1 MKLKKTLFAG
11 IAALVSASAL
21 LGSNIASAQKDWP
34 TKSIQLIVPF
44 AAGGPTDSIARL
56 IAVPMGQALGQTVV
70 VENVP
75 GAGGT
80 IASTKVARAAPDGY
94 TIYIHHMG
102 MATANALYDKLP
114 YDPMTSFEYIG
125 QVADVPMVLLGK
137 KDLPANNF
145 KELEAYIKANGSKV
159 TMANAGPGAV
169 SQLCGLLFQSRLGVK
184 LTNIPYKGTGPALTD
199 LLGGQVDLLCD
210 QTTQTIP
217 YIKDGRVKAFGT
229 TTMKRLPAI
238 PNVPTLNEQ
247 GLKGFEVKVWHG
259 VYAPKGTPQP
269 ILDKINAA
277 LKKLISCQWI
287 KYPPKASRITLITK
301 STFGALSFV
310 KPIFQI
316 NSGVIVIKKA
326 SRSLAFLLS
335 RHLAQSLTCSKEV
348 A

>member
-11 IAALVSASAL
+11 IAALVSAGTL

-34 TKSIQLIVPF
+34 TRSVQLVVPF
-44 AAGGPTDSIARL
+44 AAGGPTDTIARL
-56 IAVPMGQALGQTVV
+56 IAVPMGQSLGQTVV
-70 VENVP
+70 VENVA

-102 MATANALYDKLP
+102 MATAQALYDKLP
-114 YDPMTSFEYIG
+114 YDPLTSFEYIG

-169 SQLCGLLFQSRLGVK
+169 SQLCGLLFQSRMGVR

-199 LLGGQVDLLCD
+199 LIGGQVDLLCD

-259 VYAPKGTPQP
+259 VYAPKGVPQP
-269 ILDKINAA
+269 ILDKINVA
-277 LKKLISCQWI
+277 LKKALNDPDVKKRLEDANIDIVPTEKISAKGLKDHLDREINVWGPVI
-287 KYPPKASRITLITK
+287 RKANI
-301 STFGALSFV
+301 
-310 KPIFQI
+310 PD
-316 NSGVIVIKKA
+316 
-326 SRSLAFLLS
+326 
-335 RHLAQSLTCSKEV
+335 
-348 A
+348 

>member
-11 IAALVSASAL
+11 IAAVVSAGAL
-21 LGSNIASAQKDWP
+21 LGSNIASAQKEWP
-34 TKSIQLIVPF
+34 TKSIQLVVPF

-102 MATANALYDKLP
+102 MATAQALYDKLP

-145 KELEAYIKANGSKV
+145 KELEAYIRANGSKV

-217 YIKDGRVKAFGT
+217 YIKDGRVKAYGT

-277 LKKLISCQWI
+277 LKKALNTPDVKKRLEDANIDIVSADKMSAKGLKDHLEKEINVWGPVI
-287 KYPPKASRITLITK
+287 RKANI
-301 STFGALSFV
+301 
-310 KPIFQI
+310 PD
-316 NSGVIVIKKA
+316 
-326 SRSLAFLLS
+326 
-335 RHLAQSLTCSKEV
+335 
-348 A
+348 

>member
-1 MKLKKTLFAG
+1 MKLKKTFFAG
-11 IAALVSASAL
+11 IAALVSAGTL
-21 LGSNIASAQKDWP
+21 LGSNIASAQTDWP
-34 TKSIQLIVPF
+34 TKTIQLVVPF

-102 MATANALYDKLP
+102 MATAQALYDKLP

-169 SQLCGLLFQSRLGVK
+169 SQLCGLLFQSRMGVK

-269 ILDKINAA
+269 VLNKINVA
-277 LKKLISCQWI
+277 LKKALNSPDVKKRLEDANIDIVPMDKVSAQGLKDHLDKEINVWGPVI
-287 KYPPKASRITLITK
+287 RKANI
-301 STFGALSFV
+301 
-310 KPIFQI
+310 PD
-316 NSGVIVIKKA
+316 
-326 SRSLAFLLS
+326 
-335 RHLAQSLTCSKEV
+335 
-348 A
+348 

>member
-11 IAALVSASAL
+11 IAAVVSASTL
-21 LGSNIASAQKDWP
+21 LGSNVASAQKDWP
-34 TKSIQLIVPF
+34 TKSVQLVVPF

-56 IAVPMGQALGQTVV
+56 IAVPMGQSLGQTVV

-102 MATANALYDKLP
+102 MATAQALYDKLP

-145 KELEAYIKANGSKV
+145 KELEAYIRANGSKV

-169 SQLCGLLFQSRLGVK
+169 SQLCGLLFQSRMGVR

-277 LKKLISCQWI
+277 LKKALNNPDVKKRLEDANIDIVPAEKISAKGLKDHLDREINVWGPVI
-287 KYPPKASRITLITK
+287 RKANI
-301 STFGALSFV
+301 
-310 KPIFQI
+310 PD
-316 NSGVIVIKKA
+316 
-326 SRSLAFLLS
+326 
-335 RHLAQSLTCSKEV
+335 
-348 A
+348 

>member
-1 MKLKKTLFAG
+1 MKLQKTFFAG
-11 IAALVSASAL
+11 IAAVISASAL

-34 TKSIQLIVPF
+34 TKSIQLVVPF

-229 TTMKRLPAI
+229 TTLKRLPAI

-277 LKKLISCQWI
+277 LKKALNTPDVKKRLEDSNIDIVSADKISAKGLKDHLEKEINVWGPVI
-287 KYPPKASRITLITK
+287 RKANI
-301 STFGALSFV
+301 
-310 KPIFQI
+310 PD
-316 NSGVIVIKKA
+316 
-326 SRSLAFLLS
+326 
-335 RHLAQSLTCSKEV
+335 
-348 A
+348 

>member
-1 MKLKKTLFAG
+1 METKLNIKKSFLAGVAVAMAASTLFSTA
-11 IAALVSASAL
+11 VH
-21 LGSNIASAQKDWP
+21 AQKDWP
-34 TKSIQLIVPF
+34 TKSIQMIVPF

-114 YDPMTSFEYIG
+114 YDPMKDFEYIG

-169 SQLCGLLFQSRLGVK
+169 SQLCGLLFQSRMGIK

-229 TTMKRLPAI
+229 TTLKRLPAI

-259 VYAPKGTPQP
+259 IYTPKGVPQP
-269 ILDKINAA
+269 ILDKLNAA
-277 LKKLISCQWI
+277 LKKALNTPEVKKRLDDSNIDIVPAS
-287 KYPPKASRITLITK
+287 KMTPKGLKDHLDAE
-301 STFGALSFV
+301 
-310 KPIFQI
+310 I
-316 NSGVIVIKKA
+316 NVWGPVIRKA
-326 SRSLAFLLS
+326 NIPD
-335 RHLAQSLTCSKEV
+335 
-348 A
+348 

>member
-11 IAALVSASAL
+11 IAAIVSAGTL
-21 LGSNIASAQKDWP
+21 LGSNVASAQKDWP
-34 TKSIQLIVPF
+34 TKSITLVVPF

-56 IAVPMGQALGQTVV
+56 IAVPMGQSLGQTVV
-70 VENVP
+70 VENVA

-102 MATANALYDKLP
+102 MATAQALYDKLP

-145 KELEAYIKANGSKV
+145 KELEAYIKANGNKV

-184 LTNIPYKGTGPALTD
+184 LTNVPYKGTGPALTD

-247 GLKGFEVKVWHG
+247 GLKDFQVQVWHG
-259 VYAPKGTPQP
+259 VYAPKGVPQP

-277 LKKLISCQWI
+277 LKKALNTPDVQKRLNDSNIDIVSMDKVSAKGLKNHLETEINVWGPVI
-287 KYPPKASRITLITK
+287 RKANI
-301 STFGALSFV
+301 
-310 KPIFQI
+310 PD
-316 NSGVIVIKKA
+316 
-326 SRSLAFLLS
+326 
-335 RHLAQSLTCSKEV
+335 
-348 A
+348 

>member
-1 MKLKKTLFAG
+1 MKFKKTLFAG
-11 IAALVSASAL
+11 IAAVVSASTL

-34 TKSIQLIVPF
+34 TKSVQLVVPF
-44 AAGGPTDSIARL
+44 AAGGPTDTIARL

-169 SQLCGLLFQSRLGVK
+169 SQLCGLLFQSRMGVR

-269 ILDKINAA
+269 VLDKINAA
-277 LKKLISCQWI
+277 LKKALNAPDVKKRLEDANIDIVPAEKISAKGLREHLDREINVWGPVI
-287 KYPPKASRITLITK
+287 RKANI
-301 STFGALSFV
+301 
-310 KPIFQI
+310 PD
-316 NSGVIVIKKA
+316 
-326 SRSLAFLLS
+326 
-335 RHLAQSLTCSKEV
+335 
-348 A
+348 

>member
-1 MKLKKTLFAG
+1 MKLKNTLFAG
-11 IAALVSASAL
+11 IAAVVSASTL

-34 TKSIQLIVPF
+34 TKSVQLVVPF
-44 AAGGPTDSIARL
+44 AAGGPTDTIARL

-137 KDLPANNF
+137 KDLPVNNF

-169 SQLCGLLFQSRLGVK
+169 SQLCGLLFQSRMGVR

-229 TTMKRLPAI
+229 TTLKRLPAI

-259 VYAPKGTPQP
+259 VYAPKGVPQP
-269 ILDKINAA
+269 ILNKINAA
-277 LKKLISCQWI
+277 LKKALNTPDVKKRLDDANIDIVSMDKVSANGLKDHLDKEINVWGPVI
-287 KYPPKASRITLITK
+287 RKANI
-301 STFGALSFV
+301 
-310 KPIFQI
+310 PD
-316 NSGVIVIKKA
+316 
-326 SRSLAFLLS
+326 
-335 RHLAQSLTCSKEV
+335 
-348 A
+348 

>member
-11 IAALVSASAL
+11 IAAVAGASAL
-21 LGSNIASAQKDWP
+21 FTSNIASAQKDWP
-34 TKSIQLIVPF
+34 TKNIQLVVPF

-56 IAVPMGQALGQTVV
+56 ISVPMSQALGQTVV

-80 IASTKVARAAPDGY
+80 IASTKVARATPDGY

-102 MATANALYDKLP
+102 MATAQALYDKLP

-217 YIKDGRVKAFGT
+217 YIKDGRVKAYGT

-238 PNVPTLNEQ
+238 PNVPTLNEE

-269 ILDKINAA
+269 VLNKINAA
-277 LKKLISCQWI
+277 LKTALNSPDVKKRLEDANIDIVPADKISAKGLKDHLEKEINVWGPVI
-287 KYPPKASRITLITK
+287 RKANI
-301 STFGALSFV
+301 
-310 KPIFQI
+310 PD
-316 NSGVIVIKKA
+316 
-326 SRSLAFLLS
+326 
-335 RHLAQSLTCSKEV
+335 
-348 A
+348 

>member
-1 MKLKKTLFAG
+1 MKIKKTLFAG
-11 IAALVSASAL
+11 IAAVVSAGTL

-34 TKSIQLIVPF
+34 TKSISLVVPF

-56 IAVPMGQALGQTVV
+56 IAVPMGQSLGQTVV

-102 MATANALYDKLP
+102 MATAQALYDKLP

-169 SQLCGLLFQSRLGVK
+169 SQLCGLLFQSRMGVR

-277 LKKLISCQWI
+277 LKKALNNPDVKKRLEDANIDIVPAEKISAKGLKDHLEKEINVWGPVI
-287 KYPPKASRITLITK
+287 RKANI
-301 STFGALSFV
+301 
-310 KPIFQI
+310 PD
-316 NSGVIVIKKA
+316 
-326 SRSLAFLLS
+326 
-335 RHLAQSLTCSKEV
+335 
-348 A
+348 

>member
-11 IAALVSASAL
+11 IAAVVSASSL

-34 TKSIQLIVPF
+34 TKSVQLVVPF
-44 AAGGPTDSIARL
+44 AAGGPTDTIARL

-169 SQLCGLLFQSRLGVK
+169 SQLCGLLFQSRMGVR

-269 ILDKINAA
+269 ILDKINAS
-277 LKKLISCQWI
+277 LKKALNTPDVKKRLEDANIDIVPAEKISAKGLKDHLDREINVWGPVI
-287 KYPPKASRITLITK
+287 RKANI
-301 STFGALSFV
+301 
-310 KPIFQI
+310 PD
-316 NSGVIVIKKA
+316 
-326 SRSLAFLLS
+326 
-335 RHLAQSLTCSKEV
+335 
-348 A
+348 

>member
-11 IAALVSASAL
+11 IAAVVSAGTL

-34 TKSIQLIVPF
+34 TKSISLVVPF

-259 VYAPKGTPQP
+259 VYAPKGVPQP

-277 LKKLISCQWI
+277 LKKALNTPDVKKRLEDANIDIVPAEKVSAKGLKDHLEKEINVWGPVI
-287 KYPPKASRITLITK
+287 RKANI
-301 STFGALSFV
+301 
-310 KPIFQI
+310 PD
-316 NSGVIVIKKA
+316 
-326 SRSLAFLLS
+326 
-335 RHLAQSLTCSKEV
+335 
-348 A
+348 

>member
-11 IAALVSASAL
+11 IAAVVSAGTL

-259 VYAPKGTPQP
+259 VYAPKGVPQP

-277 LKKLISCQWI
+277 LKKALNTPDVQKRLNDANIDIVPMDKVSSKGLKDHLEKEINVWGPVI
-287 KYPPKASRITLITK
+287 RKANI
-301 STFGALSFV
+301 
-310 KPIFQI
+310 PD
-316 NSGVIVIKKA
+316 
-326 SRSLAFLLS
+326 
-335 RHLAQSLTCSKEV
+335 
-348 A
+348 

>member
-11 IAALVSASAL
+11 IAAVVSASTL

-94 TIYIHHMG
+94 TMYIHHMG

-114 YDPMTSFEYIG
+114 YDPMTSFDYIG

-169 SQLCGLLFQSRLGVK
+169 SQLCGLLFQSRMGIK

-259 VYAPKGTPQP
+259 VYTPKGVPQP

-277 LKKLISCQWI
+277 LKKALNTPDVKKRLEDSNIDIVPMEKVSSKGLKDHLEKEINVWGPVI
-287 KYPPKASRITLITK
+287 RKANI
-301 STFGALSFV
+301 
-310 KPIFQI
+310 PD
-316 NSGVIVIKKA
+316 
-326 SRSLAFLLS
+326 
-335 RHLAQSLTCSKEV
+335 
-348 A
+348 

>member
-1 MKLKKTLFAG
+1 MEAVMKLKKSIFTG
-11 IAALVSASAL
+11 MVTSIAAGALLLSNSAL
-21 LGSNIASAQKDWP
+21 AQKDWP
-34 TKSIQLIVPF
+34 TKSISLIVPF
-44 AAGGPTDSIARL
+44 AAGGPTDSVARL

-94 TIYIHHMG
+94 TIYLHHMG

-114 YDPMTSFEYIG
+114 YDPLTSFEHIG

-137 KDLPANNF
+137 KSLPANNF

-169 SQLCGLLFQSRLGVK
+169 SQLCGLLFQSRLGVR

-217 YIKDGRVKAFGT
+217 YIKDGSVKAFGT
-229 TTMKRLPAI
+229 TTLKRLPAI
-238 PNVPTLNEQ
+238 PNVPTLDEQ

-259 VYAPKGTPQP
+259 MYAPKDTPKP
-269 ILDKINAA
+269 ILAKLNAA
-277 LKKLISCQWI
+277 LKKALTSPDVQKRLADANIDI
-287 KYPPKASRITLITK
+287 VPVGKINDTGLKAHLE
-301 STFGALSFV
+301 AE
-310 KPIFQI
+310 I
-316 NSGVIVIKKA
+316 NKWGPVIRKA
-326 SRSLAFLLS
+326 NIPD
-335 RHLAQSLTCSKEV
+335 
-348 A
+348 

>member
-1 MKLKKTLFAG
+1 MEIKLKVKKFLFSG
-11 IAALVSASAL
+11 IAAALSATAL
-21 LGSNIASAQKDWP
+21 LSSNAIAQKDWP

-80 IASTKVARAAPDGY
+80 IASTKVARSAPDGY

-102 MATANALYDKLP
+102 MATAQALYDKLP

-145 KELEAYIKANGSKV
+145 KELEAYIRANGSKV

-184 LTNIPYKGTGPALTD
+184 LTNVPYKGTGPALTD

-217 YIKDGRVKAFGT
+217 YIKDGRVKAYGT

-277 LKKLISCQWI
+277 LKKALNTPDVKKRLEDANIDIVSADKISAKGLREHLDREINVWGPVI
-287 KYPPKASRITLITK
+287 RKANI
-301 STFGALSFV
+301 
-310 KPIFQI
+310 PD
-316 NSGVIVIKKA
+316 
-326 SRSLAFLLS
+326 
-335 RHLAQSLTCSKEV
+335 
-348 A
+348 

>member
-1 MKLKKTLFAG
+1 MKLQKTLFAG
-11 IAALVSASAL
+11 IAAVVSASTL

-94 TIYIHHMG
+94 TMYIHHMG
-102 MATANALYDKLP
+102 MATAQALYDKLP
-114 YDPMTSFEYIG
+114 YDPMTSFDYIG

-169 SQLCGLLFQSRLGVK
+169 SQLCGLLFQSRMGIK

-217 YIKDGRVKAFGT
+217 YIKDGRAKAFGT

-259 VYAPKGTPQP
+259 VYVPKGVPQP
-269 ILDKINAA
+269 IQDKINAA
-277 LKKLISCQWI
+277 LKKALNSPDVKKRLEDANIDIVPAEKMSSKGLKEHLEKEINVWGPVI
-287 KYPPKASRITLITK
+287 RKANI
-301 STFGALSFV
+301 
-310 KPIFQI
+310 PD
-316 NSGVIVIKKA
+316 
-326 SRSLAFLLS
+326 
-335 RHLAQSLTCSKEV
+335 
-348 A
+348 

>member
-11 IAALVSASAL
+11 IAALVSAGTL

-34 TKSIQLIVPF
+34 TRSVQLVVPF
-44 AAGGPTDSIARL
+44 AAGGPTDTIARL
-56 IAVPMGQALGQTVV
+56 IAVPMGQSLGQTVV
-70 VENVP
+70 VENVA

-102 MATANALYDKLP
+102 MATAQALYDKLP

-169 SQLCGLLFQSRLGVK
+169 SQLCGLLFQSRMGVR

-277 LKKLISCQWI
+277 LKKALNNPDVKKRLEDANIDIVPAEKISAKGLKDHLDREINVWGPVI
-287 KYPPKASRITLITK
+287 RKANI
-301 STFGALSFV
+301 
-310 KPIFQI
+310 PD
-316 NSGVIVIKKA
+316 
-326 SRSLAFLLS
+326 
-335 RHLAQSLTCSKEV
+335 
-348 A
+348 

>member
-11 IAALVSASAL
+11 IAAVVSAGAL
-21 LGSNIASAQKDWP
+21 LGSNIASAQKEWP
-34 TKSIQLIVPF
+34 TKSIQLVVPF

-80 IASTKVARAAPDGY
+80 IASTKVSRPAPDGY

-145 KELEAYIKANGSKV
+145 KELEAYIRANGSKV

-217 YIKDGRVKAFGT
+217 YIKDGRVKAYGT

-277 LKKLISCQWI
+277 LKKALNTPDVKKRLEDANIDIVPAEKISAKGLKDHLEKEINVWGPVI
-287 KYPPKASRITLITK
+287 RKANI
-301 STFGALSFV
+301 
-310 KPIFQI
+310 PD
-316 NSGVIVIKKA
+316 
-326 SRSLAFLLS
+326 
-335 RHLAQSLTCSKEV
+335 
-348 A
+348 

>member
-11 IAALVSASAL
+11 IAAVVSASAL
-21 LGSNIASAQKDWP
+21 LGSNIASAQKEWP
-34 TKSIQLIVPF
+34 TKSIQLVVPF
-44 AAGGPTDSIARL
+44 AAGGPTDTIARL

-277 LKKLISCQWI
+277 LKKALNTPDVKKRLEDANIDIVPADKISAKGLKDHLEKEINVWGPVI
-287 KYPPKASRITLITK
+287 RKANI
-301 STFGALSFV
+301 
-310 KPIFQI
+310 PD
-316 NSGVIVIKKA
+316 
-326 SRSLAFLLS
+326 
-335 RHLAQSLTCSKEV
+335 
-348 A
+348 

>member
-1 MKLKKTLFAG
+1 MKMKKFLFSG
-11 IAALVSASAL
+11 IAAALTAGAL
-21 LGSNIASAQKDWP
+21 LSTSAQAQKDWP
-34 TKSIQLIVPF
+34 TKSIQMVVPF
-44 AAGGPTDSIARL
+44 AAGGPTDTIARL

-169 SQLCGLLFQSRLGVK
+169 SQLCGLLFQSRIGVK

-277 LKKLISCQWI
+277 LKKALNTPDVKKRLEDANIDIVPAEKIS
-287 KYPPKASRITLITK
+287 TK
-301 STFGALSFV
+301 GL
-310 KPIFQI
+310 KDHLEKEI
-316 NSGVIVIKKA
+316 NVWGPVIRTANIPD
-326 SRSLAFLLS
+326 
-335 RHLAQSLTCSKEV
+335 
-348 A
+348 

>member
-1 MKLKKTLFAG
+1 MKLQKTLFAG
-11 IAALVSASAL
+11 IAAVVSAGTL

-34 TKSIQLIVPF
+34 TKSIQMVVPF

-114 YDPMTSFEYIG
+114 YDPMTSFDYIG

-269 ILDKINAA
+269 VLDKLNAA
-277 LKKLISCQWI
+277 LKKALNTPDVQKRLNDANIDIVPADKMSAKGLKDHLEKEINVWGPVI
-287 KYPPKASRITLITK
+287 RKANI
-301 STFGALSFV
+301 
-310 KPIFQI
+310 PD
-316 NSGVIVIKKA
+316 
-326 SRSLAFLLS
+326 
-335 RHLAQSLTCSKEV
+335 
-348 A
+348 

>member
-1 MKLKKTLFAG
+1 MKLKKYLFAG
-11 IAALVSASAL
+11 IAAVVSAGTL
-21 LGSNIASAQKDWP
+21 LGSNIASAQTDWP
-34 TKSIQLIVPF
+34 TKTIQLVVPF

-56 IAVPMGQALGQTVV
+56 ISVPMGQALGQTVV

-102 MATANALYDKLP
+102 MATAQALYDKLP

-269 ILDKINAA
+269 VLNKINAA
-277 LKKLISCQWI
+277 LKKALNSPDVKKRLDDANIDIVPMDKVSAQGLKDHLDKEINVWGPVI
-287 KYPPKASRITLITK
+287 RKANI
-301 STFGALSFV
+301 
-310 KPIFQI
+310 PD
-316 NSGVIVIKKA
+316 
-326 SRSLAFLLS
+326 
-335 RHLAQSLTCSKEV
+335 
-348 A
+348 

>member
-1 MKLKKTLFAG
+1 MKLQKTLFAG
-11 IAALVSASAL
+11 IAALVSAGAL

-34 TKSIQLIVPF
+34 TKSIQLVVPF
-44 AAGGPTDSIARL
+44 AAGGPTDTIARL

-114 YDPMTSFEYIG
+114 YDPMSSFEYIG

-259 VYAPKGTPQP
+259 VYAPKGVPQP
-269 ILDKINAA
+269 VLDKLNAA
-277 LKKLISCQWI
+277 LKKALNKPDVQKRLNDSNIDIVPMDKVSAKGLKDHLEKEINIWGPVI
-287 KYPPKASRITLITK
+287 RK
-301 STFGALSFV
+301 SNI
-310 KPIFQI
+310 PD
-316 NSGVIVIKKA
+316 
-326 SRSLAFLLS
+326 
-335 RHLAQSLTCSKEV
+335 
-348 A
+348 

>member
-1 MKLKKTLFAG
+1 MKIKKLLFSG
-11 IAALVSASAL
+11 IAAAL
-21 LGSNIASAQKDWP
+21 TGGAFISTNAVAQKDWP

-94 TIYIHHMG
+94 TLYIHHMG
-102 MATANALYDKLP
+102 MATAQALYDKLP
-114 YDPMTSFEYIG
+114 YDPMTSFDYIG

-259 VYAPKGTPQP
+259 VYAPKGTPQA
-269 ILDKINAA
+269 IQDKINAA
-277 LKKLISCQWI
+277 LKVALNSPEVKKRLEDANIDIVPAEKISSKGLKDHLEKEINVWGPVI
-287 KYPPKASRITLITK
+287 RKANI
-301 STFGALSFV
+301 
-310 KPIFQI
+310 PD
-316 NSGVIVIKKA
+316 
-326 SRSLAFLLS
+326 
-335 RHLAQSLTCSKEV
+335 
-348 A
+348 

>member
-1 MKLKKTLFAG
+1 
-11 IAALVSASAL
+11 
-21 LGSNIASAQKDWP
+21 
-34 TKSIQLIVPF
+34 
-44 AAGGPTDSIARL
+44 
-56 IAVPMGQALGQTVV
+56 MGQALGQTVV

-80 IASTKVARAAPDGY
+80 IASTKVSRAAPDGY

-102 MATANALYDKLP
+102 MATAQALYDKLP

-145 KELEAYIKANGSKV
+145 KELEAYIRANGSKV

-259 VYAPKGTPQP
+259 VYAPKGVPQP

-277 LKKLISCQWI
+277 LKKALNTPDVKKRLEDANIDIVPAEKVSAKGLKDHLEKEINVWGPVI
-287 KYPPKASRITLITK
+287 RKANI
-301 STFGALSFV
+301 
-310 KPIFQI
+310 PD
-316 NSGVIVIKKA
+316 
-326 SRSLAFLLS
+326 
-335 RHLAQSLTCSKEV
+335 
-348 A
+348 

>member
-1 MKLKKTLFAG
+1 MKMKKYLFSG
-11 IAALVSASAL
+11 IAAAL
-21 LGSNIASAQKDWP
+21 TAGAFLSTSVQAQKDWP
-34 TKSIQLIVPF
+34 TKSIQLVVPF
-44 AAGGPTDSIARL
+44 AAGGPTDTIARL

-70 VENVP
+70 VENTP

-229 TTMKRLPAI
+229 TTLKRLPAI

-277 LKKLISCQWI
+277 LKKALNTPDVKKRLEDANIDIVPAEKISAKGLRDHLDKEINAWGPVI
-287 KYPPKASRITLITK
+287 RKANI
-301 STFGALSFV
+301 
-310 KPIFQI
+310 PD
-316 NSGVIVIKKA
+316 
-326 SRSLAFLLS
+326 
-335 RHLAQSLTCSKEV
+335 
-348 A
+348 

>member
-11 IAALVSASAL
+11 IAAIVSAGTL

-34 TKSIQLIVPF
+34 TKSVQLVVPF

-56 IAVPMGQALGQTVV
+56 IAVPMGQSLGQTVV

-102 MATANALYDKLP
+102 MATAQALYDKLP

-145 KELEAYIKANGSKV
+145 KELEAYIRANGSKV

-169 SQLCGLLFQSRLGVK
+169 SQLCGLLFQSRMGVR

-277 LKKLISCQWI
+277 LKKALNNPDVKKRLEDANIDIVPAEKISAKGLKDHLDREINVWGPVI
-287 KYPPKASRITLITK
+287 RKANI
-301 STFGALSFV
+301 
-310 KPIFQI
+310 PD
-316 NSGVIVIKKA
+316 
-326 SRSLAFLLS
+326 
-335 RHLAQSLTCSKEV
+335 
-348 A
+348 